1 MSNFQPKLGDLIADI
16 DSGCVGILI
25 VRHVKIY
32 VEYGETVYW
41 EIHWLAPSS
50 RSTYYEEEYL
60 TYALETGILQIIG
73 GKNNEYC

>member
-1 MSNFQPKLGDLIADI
+1 
-16 DSGCVGILI
+16 
-25 VRHVKIY
+25 VKIY